1 MLKKNNLLTGVLAA
15 LIFPALAWV
24 AEYLLKTNAYI
35 LNKPAVPYF
44 IAVGLNLFL
53 SRYSFK
59 RGWDQTGRG
68 IILATF
74 VVMILVFL
82 FKMHPIR

>member
-1 MLKKNNLLTGVLAA
+1 MLKKNNLFPGILAA

-44 IAVGLNLFL
+44 VAIGLNLIL
-53 SRYSFK
+53 LRYSFK
-59 RGWDQTGRG
+59 REMDQTGRG

-74 VVMILVFL
+74 VCMILVLL
-82 FKMHPIR
+82 FKIHPTR